1 MSGAYLGKRS
11 EQEEIEFVSE
21 SIWKCL
27 KIISF
32 ILGCVAVGTLVFFM
46 LEKQLWRVFIS
57 LLGSQPCD
65 QAATE

>member
-32 ILGCVAVGTLVFFM
+32 ILGCVAVGTLVFRL
-46 LEKQLWRVFIS
+46 LEK
-57 LLGSQPCD
+57 
-65 QAATE
+65 ATEARFYFVAGQPTMRPSSH